1 MDSRHRSN
9 GPEALPSAPASLRY
23 AVLVCGGYACLV
35 GLVALLGWFTA
46 NVMLQSFFAGGI
58 TIKTNTAICLLLSG
72 LSLPAS
78 LVEHLSGWNL
88 GFDQLLFR
96 EAPGAMATA
105 SPNRMGVPGSICFPL
120 LGAALLL
127 LGRPSRNGHARY
139 QLFALSAM
147 TITLVPLLG
156 YLFDVHELFG
166 VARYTGIALHT
177 AISLALLGLG
187 ILFARPD
194 VGLMR
199 RVMADDGGGLLIRR
213 MLPIAILL
221 PIVLGWLR
229 IAGQELGLF
238 GNEFGRILLI
248 VSFILAF
255 SGLIWWMG
263 GVLAQ
268 RSPGRHESA
277 PRGAEPRVTA
287 ELVRTRFHEV
297 ATAGFVLTM
306 AVLILGAGFG
316 YLNSRRLIDN
326 DRLVEHSEVV
336 IA

>member
-72 LSLPAS
+72 LSLLLHASSRGAIRSNIGRLLALIVGIVGAAS

-139 QLFALSAM
+139 QLWASYSRGRTSA
-147 TITLVPLLG
+147 
-156 YLFDVHELFG
+156 
-166 VARYTGIALHT
+166 
-177 AISLALLGLG
+177 SC
-187 ILFARPD
+187 
-194 VGLMR
+194 
-199 RVMADDGGGLLIRR
+199 
-213 MLPIAILL
+213 
-221 PIVLGWLR
+221 
-229 IAGQELGLF
+229 AG
-238 GNEFGRILLI
+238 
-248 VSFILAF
+248 
-255 SGLIWWMG
+255 
-263 GVLAQ
+263 
-268 RSPGRHESA
+268 
-277 PRGAEPRVTA
+277 
-287 ELVRTRFHEV
+287 
-297 ATAGFVLTM
+297 
-306 AVLILGAGFG
+306 
-316 YLNSRRLIDN
+316 
-326 DRLVEHSEVV
+326 
-336 IA
+336 